1 MTNEYAAALT
11 ENNDAYIIYTAAV
24 TAFRARILDE
34 ANFFLAQDA
43 WKSASA
49 KFDVAFESESN
60 REEETVATVVDA
72 PSLQMSLYD

>member
-1 MTNEYAAALT
+1 MTNEYSAALT
-11 ENNDAYIIYTAAV
+11 AHNDAYIIYTAAV

-60 REEETVATVVDA
+60 REEETDATVVDA

>member
-1 MTNEYAAALT
+1 MTNEYSAALT
-11 ENNDAYIIYTAAV
+11 AHNDAYIIYTAAV

-49 KFDVAFESESN
+49 KFDVAFEAESN
-60 REEETVATVVDA
+60 REEKIVAAVVNA
-72 PSLQMSLYD
+72 NSLQMPLRD